1 MPLTDSQNGTL
12 AELAASGL
20 SVYAFAKTKGISTAS
35 LYKWRKHAGQQSAPR
50 VRASPFIRVDVTP
63 SEPPA
68 AAPFDL
74 HVGPVRIVVGPGF
87 NAEHLCGIVRA
98 LRSIQ

>member
-12 AELAASGL
+12 AELATSGL

-35 LYKWRKHAGQQSAPR
+35 LYKWRKHAGEQSAPR
-50 VRASPFIRVDVTP
+50 APASPFIRVNVTP
-63 SEPPA
+63 SEPQSA
-68 AAPFDL
+68 AAFDL
-74 HVGPVRIVVGPGF
+74 HVGPVRIVVPPGF

-98 LRSIQ
+98 LQSIQ

>member
-1 MPLTDSQNGTL
+1 MPRSHGTLALMPLTGSQNGMV

-20 SVYAFAKTKGISTAS
+20 GVYAFGKTKGISTAS

-50 VRASPFIRVDVTP
+50 VRAFPFIRVKATP
-63 SEPPA
+63 CKPPA

-74 HVGPVRIVVGPGF
+74 HVGP
-87 NAEHLCGIVRA
+87 
-98 LRSIQ
+98 RSHRCAPWL